1 MRSAATTLQ
10 APAARVTTLS
20 RWADFVELTK
30 PRIVV
35 LELVAV
41 VVTLHVATR
50 YGAAGTAW
58 SLSLLLGVALGTLL
72 VAGSANAINQWI
84 ERELDARMRRTRSR
98 PIPSGRLSPADAVA
112 FGVLTLAMGVSTLA
126 MTAGPAAA
134 VVALVTWTIYV
145 AVYTPMKTRTWLNTA
160 VGAVSGALPLAIGWV
175 AGGGG
180 IADPMSL
187 AVLGVMYVW
196 QFPHFMAIAWLC
208 RDDYGVAG
216 YKMSTTLDPTGAWAG
231 WQAVV
236 GSAVLLPVS
245 LAPLFL
251 SDTIAYVP
259 YMAALLFGGVA
270 MLVRSGQFLA
280 DRNDATARRL
290 MRASLLY
297 VPLWLAGL
305 WLSGA

>member
-1 MRSAATTLQ
+1 MRSATTSLQ

-41 VVTLHVATR
+41 VVMLHVATR
-50 YGAAGTAW
+50 YGAAGTPW
-58 SLSLLLGVALGTLL
+58 SLSLLLGVAWGTLL

-84 ERELDARMRRTRSR
+84 ERELDARMRRTRNR
-98 PIPSGRLSPADAVA
+98 PIPSGRLTPADALA

-126 MTAGPAAA
+126 MTAGPGAAL
-134 VVALVTWTIYV
+134 VALATWAIYV

-160 VGAVSGALPLAIGWV
+160 VGAVSGALPLGIGWV

-180 IADPMSL
+180 LADPMSL

-216 YKMSTTLDPTGAWAG
+216 YKMSTTLDPSGVCAG

-245 LAPLFL
+245 LAPLVL
-251 SDTIAYVP
+251 SDTITYVP
-259 YMAALLFGGVA
+259 YAAPVLFGGVA
-270 MLVRSGQFLA
+270 MLVRSAQFLA
-280 DRNDATARRL
+280 DRNELTARRL

-297 VPLWLAGL
+297 VPMWLAGL